1 MRKKDF
7 QLIILVVCAVLLSG
21 CSSHL
26 FMYKVNNG
34 RSNIES
40 AYSSLDE
47 ASDIDTTVTLQ
58 NIKIR
63 IIGDRDKFLS
73 RYAFDKSV
81 RGYVKINN
89 DDSAEIYVLGYR
101 QKGKII
107 VNQIVLG
114 HEINHI
120 LSHKNGQIANPDA
133 IDVLFK

>member
-1 MRKKDF
+1 MRKRGF
-7 QLIILVVCAVLLSG
+7 QLIILAACTALLSG

-26 FMYKVNNG
+26 FMYQVKNG
-34 RSNIES
+34 RSNIQS
-40 AYSSLDE
+40 AYNSLDE
-47 ASDIDTTVTLQ
+47 ASDIDTTLTLK
-58 NIKIR
+58 NIKVR

-73 RYAFDKSV
+73 RYALDKSV

-89 DDSAEIYVLGYR
+89 DDSAEIYLIGYR

-120 LSHKNGQIANPDA
+120 LNHKNNRIADPDTM
-133 IDVLFK
+133 DVLFK